1 MHRQW
6 LLVFLFFSLSGFG
19 LKLKMVKQVNNIQRE
34 QAKSPKVQNRQDRE
48 HQTNIQK
55 NHIENSEKLLE
66 CQTQKVLLEKNE
78 GNIDLNTLG
87 KANEGQIKLIR
98 VIKKGVKS
106 TMTGSIKQNMTPKIL
121 EIDQERPNLKPKIML
136 SYYA

>member
-1 MHRQW
+1 M
-6 LLVFLFFSLSGFG
+6 
-19 LKLKMVKQVNNIQRE
+19 
-34 QAKSPKVQNRQDRE
+34 
-48 HQTNIQK
+48 
-55 NHIENSEKLLE
+55 
-66 CQTQKVLLEKNE
+66 QKVLLEKNE

-87 KANEGQIKLIR
+87 KANEGQIELIR